1 MKYDNLKN
9 ILYSSIISLEFHSIS
24 NKFIYK
30 ILSLPNKD
38 SEKLNKINANNNEND
53 NFYYSKSKYLSKDS
67 LCIPKNINLENN
79 NIHNSNNTSYPY
91 LMKNNIYT
99 KSGTNFLNLIKSFF
113 EEGRSFNNNFNNK
126 NPLPINFF
134 FKIIKKSN
142 LILGIKLI
150 PISNKEI
157 SINKII
163 LYDNFKIFEKNK
175 LIENNKIIFEKTE
188 GNLIDNYFEI
198 KLLEMNIIGNN
209 FIYEIEFNYTNE
221 NELILLETYK
231 YSCNLIEEFSYDEN
245 FELFFNEFNS
255 NIINDS
261 TNGYFLLNINF
272 HLCICIVFIFGFI
285 D

>member
-1 MKYDNLKN
+1 
-9 ILYSSIISLEFHSIS
+9 
-24 NKFIYK
+24 
-30 ILSLPNKD
+30 
-38 SEKLNKINANNNEND
+38 
-53 NFYYSKSKYLSKDS
+53 
-67 LCIPKNINLENN
+67 
-79 NIHNSNNTSYPY
+79 
-91 LMKNNIYT
+91 MKNNIYT

-255 NIINDS
+255 NKINDS
-261 TNGYFLLNINF
+261 TNGHFLLNIILIF
-272 HLCICIVFIFGFI
+272 AFTLFLFFVLLILCCLNRRNLSSIKDSSDSNLKTNDRIKYENLEMSKNVTTI
-285 D
+285 DENPQKI